1 MTEIVLIDTGHDG
14 APREHR
20 VSALEAGSDIW
31 LEPDAVADVLG
42 WTLRDEGLCRGDVC
56 VPVRDR
62 AALVRGRRIGLAPLA
77 ALLGRPLAVDSEG
90 GVAVIGAAAA
100 DRAAALRGGVAPDFT
115 LPDLQGRSHTLSHHR
130 GSKVLFVAY
139 ASW

>member
-1 MTEIVLIDTGHDG
+1 MSGIVLIDTEREG
-14 APREHR
+14 APREH
-20 VSALEAGSDIW
+20 VVEAVEAGGTIW
-31 LEPDAVADVLG
+31 LDPQVVADVLG

-62 AALVRGRRIGLAPLA
+62 SALLRGGRVGIAPLA
-77 ALLGRPLAVDSEG
+77 EALGRPLAVDAEG
-90 GVAVIGAAAA
+90 GVVVIGAAAA
-100 DRAAALRGGVAPDFT
+100 DRAAALQSGVAPDVT
-115 LPDLQGRSHTLSHHR
+115 LPDVHERLHTLSHHR